1 MRMSQEG
8 KEKSHGRIVAS
19 ASRLLRERGLAGAS
33 VGDVMKAAGMTH
45 GGFYKHFDSKEA
57 LVEAAMDAAF
67 AEFTADALE
76 RGDPQQAVAVYRA
89 RYLSDGHKNDPG
101 LGCPVAAVG
110 QEIGRAPD
118 GLKAAFG
125 AGVRRTVVALARAMK
140 GSAHAK
146 EAAAFRELSMLVG
159 AIIIARASDPKPRA
173 TCSLPAR
180 LHQRALG
187 SRGGTVQTSLFHPWS
202 GPERPESGPE
212 AGLDRIQAQ
221 TVLRSVIAP

>member
-1 MRMSQEG
+1 MRMSQEE

-33 VGDVMKAAGMTH
+33 VDDVMKAAGMTH

-67 AEFTADALE
+67 AEFTDALE
-76 RGDPQQAVAVYRA
+76 RGDPQQAAAAYRA
-89 RYLSDGHKNDPG
+89 RYLSDGHKNHPG
-101 LGCPVAAVG
+101 VGCPVAAVG
-110 QEIGRAPD
+110 QEIGRAAD

-125 AGVRRTVVALARAMK
+125 AGVRRTAAALARTMK

-159 AIIIARASDPKPRA
+159 AIVIARASDPKTARDVLAACKA
-173 TCSLPAR
+173 TA
-180 LHQRALG
+180 
-187 SRGGTVQTSLFHPWS
+187 
-202 GPERPESGPE
+202 
-212 AGLDRIQAQ
+212 
-221 TVLRSVIAP
+221 